1 MNSTI
6 CKIKIKSTVLAFC
19 LEIIQFI
26 LYNHL
31 SDWCGDCCKTI
42 CLSSVKSIEELGSL
56 KEKENI
62 HHLVNFTIQ
71 LKITWQNLLLKL
83 ERKKTGICLKRPSNY
98 FLNNLRRIYV
108 VAPLLVFEEPP
119 HCSPKWLCRSTFPP
133 AVQGAPL
140 SPAPLQHL
148 LFVGALV
155 IAILT
160 GVRPKLIV
168 VLICISLTIR
178 EVHSSC
184 MGYKARNNW
193 KKSWTFI

>member
-19 LEIIQFI
+19 LQIIQFI

-108 VAPLLVFEEPP
+108 VAPLLVF
-119 HCSPKWLCRSTFPP
+119 WGTSTLFSKV
-133 AVQGAPL
+133 AVPVYIPTSSAGSSLVTSA
-140 SPAPLQHL
+140 SPA
-148 LFVGALV
+148 F
-155 IAILT
+155 
-160 GVRPKLIV
+160 IV
-168 VLICISLTIR
+168 CRCSGDC
-178 EVHSSC
+178 HSDWCEAEAHCCFDLHFSH
-184 MGYKARNNW
+184 N
-193 KKSWTFI
+193 